1 METRQCNKQYSLRV
15 NWQAS
20 IYFPMPHQSGAPFA
34 NVRSFPK
41 EQWYQAGVFFL
52 PFPFPL
58 SFFRPCTFRKGYYF
72 YSPQSST
79 VIKSKMVATTILRT
93 QTRFRPPKIRLNCRL
108 SMTWNAYYS
117 NPIPGT
123 KKSFEQWIVA
133 IILFGFICLSKK
145 HITRVL
151 MTLNLAT

>member
-1 METRQCNKQYSLRV
+1 MQAFSLSA
-15 NWQAS
+15 Q
-20 IYFPMPHQSGAPFA
+20 FA
-34 NVRSFPK
+34 RESAMLKLPEERRRWGESK
-41 EQWYQAGVFFL
+41 EAGRGRGERREKFFFL
-52 PFPFPL
+52 PFPSLL
-58 SFFRPCTFRKGYYF
+58 SFFRSRTYRKDYYF

-93 QTRFRPPKIRLNCRL
+93 RTRFRPPKIRLNCRL